1 MEFSETAKANA
12 LKFLEEV
19 ASKERPSLAPHYP
32 QLCLAEVEAEC
43 LDQAKNYLAKLWDNM
58 CVCVVCVCVCVVCVV
73 CVVCGG
79 V

>member
-19 ASKERPSLAPHYP
+19 ASKGRPSLILAPHYP

-43 LDQAKNYLAKLWDNM
+43 LDQAKNYLAKL
-58 CVCVVCVCVCVVCVV
+58 
-73 CVVCGG
+73 
-79 V
+79 